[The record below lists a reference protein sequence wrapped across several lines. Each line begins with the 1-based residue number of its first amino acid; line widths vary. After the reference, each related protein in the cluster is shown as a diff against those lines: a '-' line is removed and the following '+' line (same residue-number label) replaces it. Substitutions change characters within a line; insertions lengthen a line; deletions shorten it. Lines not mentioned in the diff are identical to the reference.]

1 MDMQQCI
8 REVNSSEIWKILTVV
23 YETRMRPLGRLLL
36 VDTVKAISRASEGPR
51 DRRRPSSFRGIG
63 LGR

>member
-36 VDTVKAISRASEGPR
+36 VDTVRAISRASEGPR
-51 DRRRPSSFRGIG
+51 DRRRSSSFCG
-63 LGR
+63 